1 MLNSKDV
8 KSRGLFVDY
17 FFEFKE
23 AIKNYKNFEEVAI
36 TISEQI
42 KTNPIFVLSCV
53 FYNTKTKRFLLTQQS
68 SINIQS

>member
-42 KTNPIFVLSCV
+42 KTNPIFVFSFLKVSYFFLEL
-53 FYNTKTKRFLLTQQS
+53 FYH
-68 SINIQS
+68 